1 MLPALPNLEL
11 SLTQQFELRK
21 YEQSS
26 VNLSK
31 EELRKLLMQ
40 AVRLVMV
47 KDNVTKYLLR
57 ELMTGNV
64 ID

>member
-1 MLPALPNLEL
+1 MLPPFPKLEL
-11 SLTQQFELRK
+11 SLTQQFELKK

>member
-31 EELRKLLMQ
+31 EELRKLLIQ

-47 KDNVTKYLLR
+47 KDNVTKHLLR